1 VLCSLEVV
9 VVVKEKIGYALEV
22 ILALS
27 EAALSICTAVLC
39 SLEVVVVVKEK
50 IGYALEVILAL
61 SDAAMQWEEQQHQ
74 QHHQQ
79 QHLGVKK
86 AGSFMPLFFSGF
98 LLVGVVSIGK
108 S

>member
-1 VLCSLEVV
+1 LE
-9 VVVKEKIGYALEV
+9 A

-27 EAALSICTAVLC
+27 E
-39 SLEVVVVVKEK
+39 
-50 IGYALEVILAL
+50 
-61 SDAAMQWEEQQHQ
+61 AAMQWEEQQHQ
-74 QHHQQ
+74 QRHQQ
-79 QHLGVKK
+79 QQQHPGVKK

>member
-9 VVVKEKIGYALEV
+9 VVGKEKIEYALEV

-27 EAALSICTAVLC
+27 EAA
-39 SLEVVVVVKEK
+39 
-50 IGYALEVILAL
+50 
-61 SDAAMQWEEQQHQ
+61 MQWEEQQHQ
-74 QHHQQ
+74 QRHQQQQQQ

>member
-9 VVVKEKIGYALEV
+9 VVEKEKIVYALEV

-27 EAALSICTAVLC
+27 EAA
-39 SLEVVVVVKEK
+39 
-50 IGYALEVILAL
+50 
-61 SDAAMQWEEQQHQ
+61 MQWEEQQHQ
-74 QHHQQ
+74 QRHQQQQQQ

>member
-9 VVVKEKIGYALEV
+9 VVVKNKIGYALEV

-27 EAALSICTAVLC
+27 EAA
-39 SLEVVVVVKEK
+39 
-50 IGYALEVILAL
+50 
-61 SDAAMQWEEQQHQ
+61 MQWEEQQHQ
-74 QHHQQ
+74 QRHQQQQQQ

>member
-27 EAALSICTAVLC
+27 EAA
-39 SLEVVVVVKEK
+39 
-50 IGYALEVILAL
+50 
-61 SDAAMQWEEQQHQ
+61 MQWEEQR
-74 QHHQQ
+74 HQQ

>member
-9 VVVKEKIGYALEV
+9 VVGKEIIGYALEV

-27 EAALSICTAVLC
+27 EAA
-39 SLEVVVVVKEK
+39 
-50 IGYALEVILAL
+50 
-61 SDAAMQWEEQQHQ
+61 MQWEEQQHQ
-74 QHHQQ
+74 QRHQQQQQ

>member
-22 ILALS
+22 VLALS
-27 EAALSICTAVLC
+27 E
-39 SLEVVVVVKEK
+39 
-50 IGYALEVILAL
+50 
-61 SDAAMQWEEQQHQ
+61 AAMQWEEQR
-74 QHHQQ
+74 HQQ
-79 QHLGVKK
+79 QQQQHPGVKK

>member
-1 VLCSLEVV
+1 LEVV
-9 VVVKEKIGYALEV
+9 VEEKEKIGYALEV

-27 EAALSICTAVLC
+27 EAA
-39 SLEVVVVVKEK
+39 
-50 IGYALEVILAL
+50 
-61 SDAAMQWEEQQHQ
+61 MRWEEQQHP
-74 QHHQQ
+74 
-79 QHLGVKK
+79 GVKK